1 MTNHASSFPGFPRIP
16 TPPSPVKL
24 LGAGAARVSCRWCAG
39 ATKRRGGDARQRIFA
54 SHSFSPKVHVLRCA
68 NRALRNINRVRWC
81 LSTSALTSSPGISN
95 ADRVLSITIERQ
107 GNMPALLAQK
117 SVQLSPG
124 YLHLGLKLRFRT
136 GPTDSKV
143 QLNIFMKA
151 EPNEELM
158 LRHMTLR
165 EVCSLKK
172 VSSIEC
178 DLHRN

>member
-1 MTNHASSFPGFPRIP
+1 
-16 TPPSPVKL
+16 
-24 LGAGAARVSCRWCAG
+24 
-39 ATKRRGGDARQRIFA
+39 
-54 SHSFSPKVHVLRCA
+54 
-68 NRALRNINRVRWC
+68 
-81 LSTSALTSSPGISN
+81 
-95 ADRVLSITIERQ
+95 VLSITIERQ

-136 GPTDSKV
+136 GPNDSKV

-151 EPNEELM
+151 KPNEELM